1 MKNYDL
7 KKIFLFSALSDSE
20 ANSIKEFSSLKRFS
34 KGEIIFFDTEPY
46 TGIYGILEGV
56 VKIYKISKEGREH
69 LIHLQHPG
77 STFGEVPMFENFSGI
92 TEKESTYPANA
103 MALDTDT
110 VVVKIPVKQFTD
122 FIKQNNDACLKMLS
136 SFAKRLR
143 FLNSHIE
150 NLTLGDVT
158 KRLSIYLIT
167 EYEKTLSQRSSDVK
181 SLELKISKYDLASH
195 LGTINETLSRVFKK
209 LQNESILEV
218 KGKTIDIKDI
228 TALKKYAK

>member
-7 KKIFLFSALSDSE
+7 KKIFLFSNLNDAE
-20 ANSIKEFSSLKRFS
+20 ADSIKEFSSLKKFS
-34 KGEIIFFDTEPY
+34 KGEIIYFDTEPY
-46 TGIYGILEGV
+46 TGIYGIFEGN

-69 LIHLQHPG
+69 LLHIEHPG

-92 TEKESTYPANA
+92 FEKERTYPVNA
-103 MALDTDT
+103 MALDTET
-110 VVVKIPVKQFTD
+110 VVVKIPVKPFID
-122 FIKQNNDACLKMLS
+122 FISQNNDACLKMLS
-136 SFAKRLR
+136 SFARRLR

-167 EYEKTLSQRSSDVK
+167 EYEKTLNPRSSGVK
-181 SLELKISKYDLASH
+181 SLELRISKYDLASH
-195 LGTINETLSRVFKK
+195 LGTVNETLSRVFKK

-218 KGKTIDIKDI
+218 KGKMIDIIDFS
-228 TALKKYAK
+228 ALKKYAK